1 MGVQGR
7 DQRVKARLGPLG
19 HSRPQG
25 PPEGQGALL
34 HQAVPA
40 LTLGAAADHHQPQG
54 VGPDR
59 DRRTGP
65 QPVQQPPLLRQE
77 EGRARP
83 QSRLGLPPP
92 QREVT
97 PGQVQHQVRGR
108 VHQGG
113 RLRPLQG
120 LHHLG
125 PHGGLLAD
133 ATGPRRQAVDS
144 VHGPRQGAVPMDHQ
158 PHGADRLPSLV
169 RPAHGHRHE
178 GPRQRDHL
186 HRRRPHPQHGLRH
199 APRALARGAGTAQE
213 APPQAELGQV
223 RDCDKGS
230 RLSWTSADSPR
241 NRARV
246 GQGKGVARHGTAV
259 QHQGAE
265 ELLGGGQLLPLLHPA
280 VRPLGFASL
289 QVDQADQPLDQG
301 ETPGGRRQG
310 VPDRQEA
317 HGGQASLGL
326 PEQRGEVPPLRGRVV
341 RDSRPVIRTRG
352 RTWGVSHAGTSIWR
366 QKGDCLRF

>member
-1 MGVQGR
+1 MNIIKSYNLGYIPFTKEVVFHPVPEMDNNWEVAAIEVAQEYTIQPLEAALLKCRLRKPDGSLVGPNTSFYGKVGANPIAARTDEFANVRLYVHNVFDEDRTIQRKETIGDAENIVDYDEVNLDDPDVNTNEMFAIMGVVSDGMKMSLRPNEGTNVFSLKQIIGNALDR
-7 DQRVKARLGPLG
+7 AQLPDSVRAKYGELLWEFKDVISESKHDLGLSDTVV
-19 HSRPQG
+19 HKVH
-25 PPEGQGALL
+25 PEGQGALL

-125 PHGGLLAD
+125 PYGGLLAD
-133 ATGPRRQAVDS
+133 ATGPSRQAVDS
-144 VHGPRQGAVPMDHQ
+144 VHGSRQGAVPVDHQ
-158 PHGADRLPSLV
+158 PP
-169 RPAHGHRHE
+169 
-178 GPRQRDHL
+178 
-186 HRRRPHPQHGLRH
+186 
-199 APRALARGAGTAQE
+199 
-213 APPQAELGQV
+213 
-223 RDCDKGS
+223 
-230 RLSWTSADSPR
+230 
-241 NRARV
+241 
-246 GQGKGVARHGTAV
+246 
-259 QHQGAE
+259 
-265 ELLGGGQLLPLLHPA
+265 
-280 VRPLGFASL
+280 
-289 QVDQADQPLDQG
+289 
-301 ETPGGRRQG
+301 
-310 VPDRQEA
+310 
-317 HGGQASLGL
+317 
-326 PEQRGEVPPLRGRVV
+326 
-341 RDSRPVIRTRG
+341 
-352 RTWGVSHAGTSIWR
+352 WG
-366 QKGDCLRF
+366 